1 MREII
6 VTVKPS
12 LADISEP
19 SRLSRVIGD
28 VEKIIEANLDLCV
41 EAVAE
46 KTLEF
51 AKENAETGYQKVEYS
66 GNRTVVW
73 APRDPVTERL
83 YEISPYHDPSPTGL
97 SAGADRLFDSLTRL
111 GVDNIFER
119 VGLSV
124 RIGTRFEHAHLL
136 EKGGIRPSIPN
147 IGFNEDGSVKRW
159 LLKAAMSGLIS
170 WDEISAI
177 RQQIF
182 TPQFMP
188 ARPFLY
194 PAMWYMEDTET
205 HTAIC
210 ANILLK
216 EMEVSLDINE
226 IPNVTGDGAIVPQ

>member
-28 VEKIIEANLDLCV
+28 VQKLIEANLDLCI
-41 EAVAE
+41 ETVAE
-46 KTLEF
+46 KALEF
-51 AKENAETGYQKVEYS
+51 ARENAETGYQKVEYS

-83 YEISPYHDPSPTGL
+83 YEISPYHSPSVTGL
-97 SAGADRLFDSLTRL
+97 SAGADRLFDSLVRS
-111 GVDNIFER
+111 GVDNIFEK

-124 RIGTRFEHAHLL
+124 KVGTRFEHAHLL
-136 EKGGIRPSIPN
+136 EKGGIRPSLPN
-147 IGFNEDGSVKRW
+147 IGFNDDGSVKMW
-159 LLKAAMSGLIS
+159 LLKAVISGLIS
-170 WDEISAI
+170 WNEVSNI

-194 PAMWYMEDTET
+194 PAMWYMQDTET

-210 ANILLK
+210 SDILLK
-216 EMEVSLDINE
+216 EMQASLDIGE
-226 IPNVTGDGAIVPQ
+226 IPNIIGDSVFVPQ

>member
-28 VEKIIEANLDLCV
+28 IEKLIEANLDLCV
-41 EAVAE
+41 ETVAE
-46 KTLEF
+46 KALEF

-66 GNRTVVW
+66 GNKTVVW
-73 APRDPVTERL
+73 APRDPATERL
-83 YEISPYHDPSPTGL
+83 YEVSPYHSPSETGL
-97 SAGADRLFDSLTRL
+97 SAGADRLFDSLTRS
-111 GVDNIFER
+111 GVDNIFDK

-124 RIGTRFEHAHLL
+124 KIGTRFEHAYLL

-147 IGFNEDGSVKRW
+147 IGFNDDGSVKRW
-159 LLKAAMSGLIS
+159 LLRAVLSGLIS
-170 WDEISAI
+170 WGEVSDI

-182 TPQFMP
+182 IPQFMP

-194 PAMWYMEDTET
+194 PAMWYMQDTET

-210 ANILLK
+210 SNILLK
-216 EMEVSLDINE
+216 EMQASLDIRE
-226 IPNVTGDGAIVPQ
+226 VPNVIGESAFVPQ